1 MTPEII
7 RETSEFIQNQLPDF
21 EAKIGIILGTG
32 LGHLAQEIEVLCEI
46 PYHVLPHFPISTVE
60 THSGKLILGTLGGKS
75 VICLQGRFHYYEG
88 YSMQEVTFPIR
99 VLHSL
104 GVKYL
109 FVSNAAG
116 GLNPVFKI
124 SDLMIIEDHVAL
136 FLPESPLRGKNPA
149 SFGPRFPD
157 MSQPYDLELINQ
169 GKSILKALG
178 VTVHSGVY
186 TSVQGP
192 QLETKAEYRLLRQL
206 GTDAVGM
213 STVPEGIGAHQVGMK
228 VLACSVITDLCFPE
242 TLKEAKFE
250 EILAAAAQAEPYLTQ
265 LFIRLIQQIS

>member
-116 GLNPVFKI
+116 GLNPVFNI

-169 GKSILKALG
+169 GKAILKELG

-213 STVPEGIGAHQVGMK
+213 STVPEVIVAHQVGMK
-228 VLACSVITDLCFPE
+228 VFACSVITDLCFPE

-250 EILAAAAQAEPYLTQ
+250 EILAAAAQAEPSLTQ